1 MVWMVNSSLCAACGE
16 GFAVGL
22 VRVWLF
28 VGVRSAGFLLASF
41 SAFTS
46 KQPRHR
52 PTTPK
57 FDVNLKKLMPFPE
70 LEALA
75 AQALLT
81 AVVAVADLPGLG
93 PGAKPTVMAPKG
105 QVRSL
110 VDNHLE
116 YPSSLGLASGGV

>member
-1 MVWMVNSSLCAACGE
+1 MVWMDNSSLWAGCGE

-28 VGVRSAGFLLASF
+28 VGGRSFGFLLVPV

-52 PTTPK
+52 PTTTK
-57 FDVNLKKLMPFPE
+57 VDVTLKKLMPFPE
-70 LEALA
+70 HEAQA
-75 AQALLT
+75 AQTLLS
-81 AVVAVADLPGLG
+81 AVIAITDLPGMG

-105 QVRSL
+105 QVRIAPVICPCTSL
-110 VDNHLE
+110 RRHILQH
-116 YPSSLGLASGGV
+116 